1 MGLLSHSRVAA
12 RLVTDVVVYRLK
24 KREMFNFFAA
34 LSIMVA
40 LRGRPQDIVVR
51 LLFAFALN
59 ILVYLIND
67 YFDVELDLQ
76 TETRDRGKVVFLKEH
91 KSQAR
96 VLMVAGFLAL
106 AVWAS
111 IYDPGLL
118 APLTGGAGICW
129 LYSARLKRVPI
140 ADVISMTFWGGFMP
154 MVGIFLDSRNGW
166 LLIGQL
172 ALFSSCFETIQ
183 TLRDRESDRLA
194 GMATTAVYLGE
205 RGTTILLRALFLV
218 NALYAILLLHR
229 IFGLFFL
236 VAAALPVVTGKMD
249 AYWNRVRLIF
259 GLSWLAILVQFY
271 LYDFPLG
278 LIYAKLPFP

>member
-1 MGLLSHSRVAA
+1 
-12 RLVTDVVVYRLK
+12 
-24 KREMFNFFAA
+24 MFNLFAA

-51 LLFAFALN
+51 FLFAFVLN
-59 ILVYLIND
+59 VLVYLIND
-67 YFDVELDLQ
+67 YFDVEIDLQ
-76 TETRDRGKVVFLKEH
+76 TESRERGKVVFLKEH
-91 KSQAR
+91 RAQAR
-96 VLMVAGFLAL
+96 VLMVAVFLGL

-118 APLTGGAGICW
+118 VPLAGGAGICW
-129 LYSARLKRVPI
+129 LYSARLKHVPI
-140 ADVISMTFWGGFMP
+140 ADVVSMTFWGLFMP
-154 MVGIFLDSRNGW
+154 MAGIFLDSRNGW

-194 GMATTAVYLGE
+194 GTATTAVYLGE
-205 RGTTILLRALFLV
+205 RGTKILLRALFLV
-218 NALYAILLLHR
+218 NALYGILLLHR

-236 VAAALPVVTGKMD
+236 VAAALPVLPGKMD

-259 GLSWLAILVQFY
+259 GLTWLAMLVQFY